1 MPYCSNCG
9 KPVRDND
16 SFCQTCGNRIAP
28 APAVGYIPEQP
39 APPIYAQPQAIS
51 PGYRVS
57 ETVLAIVPDLM
68 HNRSLGIQDRYY
80 LIATTIRS
88 LFIKITDPVMQKAAV
103 YNQQLNPNQDKNLW
117 SRWKAQVIGPNLY
130 LQYLNALSPEQAL
143 QESPESF
150 ILGNDQIYQVKYKYY
165 FGEDTPSE
173 WHLEFQTGAGSH
185 KFVTGSNPE
194 KLLKAAYAN
203 KFRK

>member
-9 KPVRDND
+9 NPVRDTD
-16 SFCQTCGNRIAP
+16 SFCQNCGNRIVSGP
-28 APAVGYIPEQP
+28 AGGYIPEQP
-39 APPIYAQPQAIS
+39 TPTVYAQAQTIS
-51 PGYRVS
+51 PDHSIS
-57 ETVLAIVPDLM
+57 ETILAIVPDLM
-68 HNRSLGIQDRYY
+68 HNRALGMKDCYY
-80 LIATTIRS
+80 LMVTNIRS
-88 LFIKITDPVMQKAAV
+88 LFIKITEPVMQKAAI

-143 QESPESF
+143 KESPESF
-150 ILGNDQIYQVKYKYY
+150 TLGNDQIFQVKYKYY

-194 KLLKAAYAN
+194 KLLKAAYSN
-203 KFRK
+203 KFSK